1 MDLVS
6 QFVSPSC
13 NHWTLCFSDFINI
26 VFKPRN
32 YFFMEHLTWSSIYKT
47 DIKGASV
54 VEGRGGPGALTL
66 PALLLRFLAG
76 VFKVPLLKF
85 CRAD

>member
-13 NHWTLCFSDFINI
+13 NHWTLCFSNFINI
-26 VFKPRN
+26 VFKLRN
-32 YFFMEHLTWSSIYKT
+32 YFFMEHLTWSSIYKI

-54 VEGRGGPGALTL
+54 AERLGRAWGSAASVPCRGLQGA
-66 PALLLRFLAG
+66 PFE
-76 VFKVPLLKF
+76 VP
-85 CRAD
+85 